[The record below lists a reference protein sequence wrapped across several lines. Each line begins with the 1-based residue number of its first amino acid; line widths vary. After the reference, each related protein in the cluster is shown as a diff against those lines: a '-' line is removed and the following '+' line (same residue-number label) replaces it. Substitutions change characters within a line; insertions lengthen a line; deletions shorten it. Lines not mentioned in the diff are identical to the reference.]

1 MLFYSTVGMSVCL
14 AEGSQRDGVA
24 IFYKTDELKMLEC
37 EQIEYFVENH
47 PILDK
52 GNVGRLI
59 THITT
64 STFYSVLLL
73 YIYILLCIITLYIY
87 ILLCITTLYIYILLC
102 IITLYSYILL
112 CTTTLYILLCT
123 TTLYILLC
131 TTTLYILLCTTTLYI
146 LGIVM
151 TLQPINY
158 KQRKL
163 PRRVC
168 VGNTH
173 LLFNSNRG
181 EKKLAQLSYLLAHLH
196 QAAQKPGEWCS
207 T

>member
-1 MLFYSTVGMSVCL
+1 MTFTTMSSLSVDMMESLSRDQVIIWSWVRPHIWLSHMLFYSTVGMSVCL

-73 YIYILLCIITLYIY
+73 YISTFCSVLLLCISTFYSVLLLYISTFCSVL
-87 ILLCITTLYIYILLC
+87 LLCISTF
-102 IITLYSYILL
+102 YSVL
-112 CTTTLYILLCT
+112 
-123 TTLYILLC
+123 
-131 TTTLYILLCTTTLYI
+131 
-146 LGIVM
+146 
-151 TLQPINY
+151 
-158 KQRKL
+158 
-163 PRRVC
+163 
-168 VGNTH
+168 
-173 LLFNSNRG
+173 LLFIATFCSV
-181 EKKLAQLSYLLAHLH
+181 LLLSTFYSVLLL
-196 QAAQKPGEWCS
+196 S
-207 T
+207 TFYSVLLLSTFYSVLLLSTF